1 MHELILTTHSVEETR
16 DFGIFIGKHAEDDLF
31 IALSGTL
38 GAGKTHLVQGIARG
52 LDIDEVVT
60 SPTFN
65 IMNIFEGR
73 LPLKHF
79 DFYRLDR
86 EEDLYNI
93 GWDEYSVGGVTVVEW
108 ADMFP
113 GLIPKEVIRITME
126 AESETVRKLTIQWE
140 EQAPQKLV
148 KEIEQYVAGH

>member
-93 GWDEYSVGGVTVVEW
+93 GWE
-108 ADMFP
+108 A
-113 GLIPKEVIRITME
+113 IRITIE

-140 EQAPQKLV
+140 ERAPQKLV

>member
-16 DFGIFIGKHAEDDLF
+16 DFGIFIGK
-31 IALSGTL
+31 
-38 GAGKTHLVQGIARG
+38 HLVQGIARG

-113 GLIPKEVIRITME
+113 GLIPKEAIRITIE

-140 EQAPQKLV
+140 ERAPQKLV

>member
-113 GLIPKEVIRITME
+113 SLIPEESIHIEIALSGEEEREITV
-126 AESETVRKLTIQWE
+126 SWGDK
-140 EQAPQKLV
+140 APGNIV
-148 KEIEQYVAGH
+148 KEIIDYAAGH